1 MLARIVWSIKTI
13 FTDWRVF
20 LLSLLPFS
28 IGAFIYVYFGQLIFI
43 NFLSYLQGLVTTW
56 IGQGYFASIFNAL
69 IVFILTILTVLFVGW
84 TFTFCLSVIATP
96 FNLFLGKV
104 LFKKLHPNEKVVEES
119 SLWETVKGELKKFI
133 LIILMTMIGFL
144 SSFIPFGFLI
154 SIPVSSLLV
163 IFNFSDYF
171 WSAEN
176 LNTSKSLKRIKENFL
191 TFILSGVIFFLI
203 LAIPLINVFFHSL
216 AVIYFAKVNSE
227 IRMKEIPTNG

>member
-1 MLARIVWSIKTI
+1 MLARIFWSIKTI

-28 IGAFIYVYFGQLIFI
+28 IGAFIYVYFGHLIFTI
-43 NFLSYLQGLVTTW
+43 FQSYLQGLVTTW
-56 IGQGYFASIFNAL
+56 IGQGYFASVFNAL

-104 LFKKLHPNEKVVEES
+104 LFKKLHPLEKIADEG
-119 SLWETVKGELKKFI
+119 SLWDTVKGEIKKFI
-133 LIILMTMIGFL
+133 LIILMTLIGFL

-154 SIPVSSLLV
+154 SIPVSSFLV

-191 TFILSGVIFFLI
+191 TFMFSGVIFFLV
-203 LAIPLINVFFHSL
+203 LAIPLVNVFFHSL

-227 IRMKEIPTNG
+227 MKLKEVPNNG